1 MKHVSKILLST
12 MVLGAIA
19 ASPLTTFA
27 AEDGEHGGVYN
38 SNGVIEFTPSQDPTD
53 PVDPTDPT
61 DPVQPIDPTDPE
73 KPVEPGTNGP
83 LSIDFASSLDFGK
96 QKITSEDKVYQASA
110 QPYQKLGEDG
120 KPTGDILYGPDYV
133 QVTDNRG
140 TEAGWSL
147 TVAQEKQFTGTAN
160 HELTGAAITL
170 KGANIQTASESAKP
184 TPNASD
190 LTLVP
195 GEVSPVMSAQAGQ
208 GAGTYLNDWGTKD
221 DLSVVQEDGKDVTKT
236 NNIQLAVPGAT
247 TKYAEKY
254 STKLVWTLTDVPGNS
269 DPEGNA

>member
-12 MVLGAIA
+12 VVLGAIA
-19 ASPLTTFA
+19 AAPLTTFA
-27 AEDGEHGGVYN
+27 AEGENGGVYN
-38 SNGVIEFTPSQDPTD
+38 SNGAIEFTPNTDPTN

-73 KPVEPGTNGP
+73 GPETGTNGP

-96 QKITSEDKVYQASA
+96 QKITSEDKVYLASA

-147 TVAQEKQFTGTAN
+147 TVAQEKQFTGTAD

-170 KGANIQTASESAKP
+170 KGANVQTASESTKP
-184 TPNASD
+184 TPNDSD

-236 NNIQLAVPGAT
+236 SNIQLAVPGAT